1 MINLDYDEKRG
12 KAIISGDRFSEIRE
26 HFSIENPA
34 AKFNRSFYIPKR
46 LYAIAPNGIFDI
58 GLFGEIKNFIETKK
72 YNINFEY
79 SETFV
84 KVSNPSLDKPLIKR
98 LSLDLRDYQEETVK
112 KCMIQGRGV
121 ALLGT
126 GAGKTLIIATLIEN
140 FYLHAKDIKNFKC
153 LIIVPDLSLVNQTN
167 TDFESYNVSFT
178 HTRWTGSIKPNLA
191 CNVIIANIDILRSKL
206 DQNKWIQD
214 IDILI
219 VDEAHKMGKSN
230 KSSKLLDKIKTP
242 NKFGFTGT
250 LPEDNI
256 DKWNVI
262 GKLGEVLIIKSSY
275 ELREEKFLS
284 TVHVRMFNLLY
295 KDVPKP
301 IINTGNTTD
310 DYHNELVFIS
320 NNIFRNKI
328 IQTTCNNFKNNI
340 LILIN
345 NINHGQHLYD
355 LLVNNLTGKQIF
367 FIRGE
372 VEVEER
378 DRVKGIMESFNNVI
392 CIAVSAIFSTG
403 VNIKNIHMIIFA
415 AGGKSFIRT
424 VQSIGRGLRL
434 NDNKETLTIIDIC
447 DMLNYGKEHA
457 QKRKEIYNKEHIAY
471 SQHLIEEK

>member
-191 CNVIIANIDILRSKL
+191 CNVIIANIDILRSK
-206 DQNKWIQD
+206 
-214 IDILI
+214 
-219 VDEAHKMGKSN
+219 
-230 KSSKLLDKIKTP
+230 
-242 NKFGFTGT
+242 
-250 LPEDNI
+250 
-256 DKWNVI
+256 
-262 GKLGEVLIIKSSY
+262 
-275 ELREEKFLS
+275 
-284 TVHVRMFNLLY
+284 
-295 KDVPKP
+295 
-301 IINTGNTTD
+301 
-310 DYHNELVFIS
+310 
-320 NNIFRNKI
+320 
-328 IQTTCNNFKNNI
+328 
-340 LILIN
+340 
-345 NINHGQHLYD
+345 
-355 LLVNNLTGKQIF
+355 
-367 FIRGE
+367 
-372 VEVEER
+372 
-378 DRVKGIMESFNNVI
+378 
-392 CIAVSAIFSTG
+392 
-403 VNIKNIHMIIFA
+403 
-415 AGGKSFIRT
+415 
-424 VQSIGRGLRL
+424 
-434 NDNKETLTIIDIC
+434 
-447 DMLNYGKEHA
+447 
-457 QKRKEIYNKEHIAY
+457 
-471 SQHLIEEK
+471 